1 MEERFTDPAPPYL
14 ERSPAPWAARA
25 LAGILIALFV
35 VALLAAIVIRVPE
48 TITSRFVL
56 VPVSGADQVRA
67 ARDGAV
73 AEIRAAEAQPIAK
86 GEVMFLIRSAAIGD
100 RSAEMRSLETH
111 VQGSAERLA
120 NERQRYESG
129 RLADEQEAR
138 RLRDRQG
145 RLVRE
150 LDEQKAL
157 RAARD
162 TRYQATLAIY
172 RNEVDITKREIE
184 FKRRQYA
191 IARELADRTA
201 VYHEKGV
208 ISWLENN
215 NRQLEAGRLEAE
227 LAQLEKQLD
236 SAQLKIS
243 QLTSDQERQE
253 IEWKIAVDQLTTDRR
268 EVDTSID
275 KLRHESAARRTALQ
289 ELERGVSEDTKRS
302 TFRTAALKAELSDSR
317 GNELLVPAPCA
328 GTVLRLWVQRP
339 GAVVKEGEP
348 LADLACGGG
357 RLQAELTVPPT
368 GVGQVKPAQPVKLLY
383 DTFPYQRH
391 GVRRGTVR
399 WVSPASVTV
408 EGGGRVFRVFADIED
423 DAITVKG
430 EPRPLTAGMGGRA
443 DVVVGRRALISYAFE
458 PIRQL
463 RESLAD
469 APATRKDGGQPR

>member
-1 MEERFTDPAPPYL
+1 MDDRFTDPAPPYL
-14 ERSPAPWAARA
+14 ERSPAPWAVRA
-25 LAGILIALFV
+25 LAGILIVLFV

-48 TITSRFVL
+48 TISSRFVL
-56 VPVSGADQVRA
+56 VPVRGVDQVRA
-67 ARDGAV
+67 ARDGSLI
-73 AEIRAAEAQPIAK
+73 EIRAAEAQTIAR
-86 GEVMFLIRSAAIGD
+86 GDVMFLIRSAAIGD
-100 RSAEMRSLETH
+100 RSAEMRSLEAH
-111 VQGSAERLA
+111 VQGATDRLA

-129 RLADEQEAR
+129 RLADEQETR
-138 RLRDRQG
+138 RLRDRLG

-150 LDEQKAL
+150 LDEQQAL

-172 RNEVDITKREIE
+172 RNELEITRREID
-184 FKRRQYA
+184 FKRRQFA
-191 IARELADRTA
+191 IARELADRTEI
-201 VYHEKGV
+201 YYQKGV

-227 LAQLEKQLD
+227 LQQLEKQVD
-236 SAQLKIS
+236 SGQLKIS
-243 QLTSDQERQE
+243 QLISDYERQQ
-253 IEWKIAVDQLTTDRR
+253 IEWKIAADQLATDRR
-268 EVDTSID
+268 EAETAID
-275 KLRHESAARRTALQ
+275 KLRHESAARRTTLL
-289 ELERGVSEDTKRS
+289 ELERSLSEDTRRS
-302 TFRTAALKAELSDSR
+302 TIRTSALKAELSDSR
-317 GNELLVPAPCA
+317 GNELSVPAPCA

-348 LADLACGGG
+348 LAELACGGG
-357 RLQAELTVPPT
+357 QLQAELTVPPT
-368 GVGQVKPAQPVKLLY
+368 GVGQVQPAQPVKLLY

-408 EGGGRVFRVFADIED
+408 DGGGRVFRVFADIED
-423 DAITVKG
+423 ATITVKG

-443 DVVVGRRALISYAFE
+443 EVVVGRRALITYAFE